1 MKFRINVILIII
13 FMLAQTGCWNNRDLT
28 DIAIMAGI
36 AIDKAENGKVEMT
49 VQVVKPEA
57 IKPAGEGGGK
67 ESRAYVNVSSQ
78 GETMLDAARNLLSKL
93 NKKAYFAQVQLI
105 IISEEVAREGLSRYF
120 DLFERD
126 TETRRRADL
135 VIAKGMKAKTV
146 LESESR
152 LTKLPATHNVEAL
165 ETSKTYGKSLKVTLI
180 DVLKNLNKQAYC
192 IVLPVLY
199 NSRQSEKV
207 YQEELIMEGS
217 AIIKADKLIG
227 FLEPL
232 ETRGFLFAK
241 DEIKSTIIN
250 IPSPLGNEKKVSIEI
265 VRSKGRIFSKVAN
278 GKPILGIEVKAE
290 GNIGEQQENEDL
302 TSDDDIEVLEK
313 LVQGEISREIE
324 GTLKV
329 TQKIYKSDIF
339 GFIDEL
345 YKNYYSEWTNVVS
358 NWCDVYSDTPVN
370 VEVQFNI
377 RRPGLIKKPTEQK

>member
-1 MKFRINVILIII
+1 
-13 FMLAQTGCWNNRDLT
+13 
-28 DIAIMAGI
+28 
-36 AIDKAENGKVEMT
+36 
-49 VQVVKPEA
+49 
-57 IKPAGEGGGK
+57 
-67 ESRAYVNVSSQ
+67 
-78 GETMLDAARNLLSKL
+78 
-93 NKKAYFAQVQLI
+93 
-105 IISEEVAREGLSRYF
+105 
-120 DLFERD
+120 
-126 TETRRRADL
+126 
-135 VIAKGMKAKTV
+135 
-146 LESESR
+146 
-152 LTKLPATHNVEAL
+152 
-165 ETSKTYGKSLKVTLI
+165 
-180 DVLKNLNKQAYC
+180 
-192 IVLPVLY
+192 
-199 NSRQSEKV
+199 
-207 YQEELIMEGS
+207 
-217 AIIKADKLIG
+217 LIG

-302 TSDDDIEVLEK
+302 TSDDNIEVLEK

-329 TQKIYKSDIF
+329 TQKIFKSDIF